1 MASRQWIQHT
11 VSNAAPTSGRLGDE
25 FFDPGSNTLT
35 KRVAINGSTVTDAQ
49 IPIFINDNLGI
60 GASSSDYKLTVT
72 DATVTGDT
80 MVRFTNTR
88 TNIDFWLS
96 NTTNWIGDTGAEE
109 SIGFDQSGKFVSIW
123 TGNVERMR
131 VDSNGNVA
139 IGATSVTAGNKLQVN
154 GVIADQAGNVRD
166 LVNNT
171 QGGAYILTAADNGKL
186 INITTGGV
194 TVNINIF
201 SAGNN
206 VTIYN
211 NSAASQTITQGAS
224 VTMYLAGTAT
234 TGNRTLSQRG
244 IATIVCVAAN
254 TFVISGS
261 GLS

>member
-1 MASRQWIQHT
+1 MASRQWIQHK

-25 FFDPGSNTLT
+25 FFDPGSNKLT
-35 KRVAINGSTVTDAQ
+35 KRVAINGTTVIEAQ
-49 IPIFINDNLGI
+49 IPIVNSGNLVLDTTTGVATIATRNNAIPLALGTDGNEWIRINTDGTVGI
-60 GASSSDYKLTVT
+60 S
-72 DATVTGDT
+72 
-80 MVRFTNTR
+80 
-88 TNIDFWLS
+88 
-96 NTTNWIGDTGAEE
+96 TT
-109 SIGFDQSGKFVSIW
+109 SI
-123 TGNVERMR
+123 
-131 VDSNGNVA
+131 
-139 IGATSVTAGNKLQVN
+139 TAGNKLQVN
-154 GVIADQAGNVRD
+154 GVISDQAGNLRD
-166 LVNNT
+166 LVNNA

-234 TGNRTLSQRG
+234 TGNRTLAQRG